1 MQATISSEGDGMKP
15 NEPIWPI
22 VKRLLGE
29 HGWDYA
35 PRYAVAFVFMAI
47 VAGST
52 ALTAWLMRDVINDV
66 FVKQDQQA
74 LVWLPLVIAGLFIAK
89 GSAAYIQEVLLS
101 RIGNEIVARM
111 QKRLYDHMLRM
122 DVTFFQD
129 RSSGV
134 LITYMSAN
142 CQAARVMMNLLAI
155 GLGRDLLTVIS
166 LLIVM
171 VLQDPVLASVLVI
184 VGPGVAYGMRQLS
197 RRVKK
202 VAGSEVHSMAQVVS
216 NMRETV
222 QGIRIIKSFQLE
234 SKMREQMALAIEAVQ
249 RLNNRM
255 VMVKARVNPLLEGAA
270 GLAIASAVAYAGW
283 RTISHGQT
291 PGEFFAFIAALL
303 MAGEPLRRLSR
314 LQLQLVTSGV
324 QVKML
329 YDVLDTPAVEAEDP
343 VRSPLVLRRGEV
355 RFDKVS
361 FGYADDTPVLKSLS
375 FIAPPGKTTALVGL
389 SGSGKTT
396 VFNLIQRLWQP
407 SSGLISIDGQC
418 VADVS
423 LASLRRQVALV
434 SQDVFLFEGTVRE
447 NLVGALKGCSE
458 SDIVAAAR
466 AAHADEFIM
475 SLPQGYDTPVGELG
489 GRLSGGQRQRLSIAR
504 AFLKDAPVIL
514 LDEPTSALD
523 SEAEQ
528 IIQSALQSLTGGR
541 TTIVIAHRLA
551 TVAQAD
557 VIHVLSHGR
566 LVESGTQAELLQRDG
581 LYAKLHRLQFG
592 VLIAQS

>member
-1 MQATISSEGDGMKP
+1 MKS
-15 NEPIWPI
+15 NEAIWP
-22 VKRLLGE
+22 VVRRLFGE
-29 HGWDYA
+29 HAWEYA

-66 FVKQDQQA
+66 FVNRDQQA
-74 LVWLPLVIAGLFIAK
+74 LVWLPLIITALFAAK
-89 GSAAYIQEVLLS
+89 GIAAYIQEILLS
-101 RIGNEIVARM
+101 RIGNQIVANM
-111 QKRLYDHMLRM
+111 QRRLYDHILKMNAK
-122 DVTFFQD
+122 FFQD
-129 RSSGV
+129 HSSAE
-134 LITYMSAN
+134 LITRISTNA
-142 CQAARVMMNLLAI
+142 QAAREMMNLLAV
-155 GLGRDLLTVIS
+155 GLGRDLMTVCS
-166 LLIVM
+166 LLVVM
-171 VLQDPVLASVLVI
+171 VLQDPVLSCVLI
-184 VGPGVAYGMRQLS
+184 LVGPGAAYGMRQLS

-202 VAGSEVHSMAQVVS
+202 VAGSEVHSVVQVVS
-216 NMRETV
+216 NMRETT

-234 SKMREQMALAIEAVQ
+234 DKMRQQMGTAIEAVQ

-255 VMVKARVNPLLEGAA
+255 VAVKARVNPLLETAA
-270 GLAIASAVAYAGW
+270 GLAIAAAVAYAGW

-314 LQLQLVTSGV
+314 LQLQLVTSAV

-329 YDVLDTPAVEAEDP
+329 YDLLDTPSAETEIP
-343 VRSPLVLRRGEV
+343 PKRPLVVKRGEL

-361 FGYADDTPVLKSLS
+361 FAYADNAPVLKALS
-375 FIAPPGKTTALVGL
+375 FTAPPGKTTALVGL

-396 VFNLIQRLWQP
+396 VFNLIQRLWEP
-407 SSGLISIDGQC
+407 SSGSITIDGETI
-418 VADVS
+418 AEVS
-423 LASLRRQVALV
+423 LASLRSQVALV

-447 NLVGALKGCSE
+447 NLVGGRKDHSE
-458 SDIVAAAR
+458 DAIIAAAR
-466 AAHADEFIM
+466 AAHADEFIR
-475 SLPQGYDTPVGELG
+475 SLPHGYDTPVGELG

-504 AFLKDAPVIL
+504 AFLKDAPIIL

-528 IIQSALQSLTGGR
+528 IIQAALQSLTGGR

-551 TVAQAD
+551 TVAKAD
-557 VIHVLSHGR
+557 VIHVLSHGSM
-566 LVESGTQAELLQRDG
+566 VESGTQAELLRRDG

-592 VLIAQS
+592 DIAAHS